1 MSSVAQQLSQAR
13 QAQNLTVS
21 QAAEITKIRGDYLR
35 ALEEG
40 NYDAFPAPVYIRG
53 FVKTYSTLL
62 KLNVPQ
68 VMAAL
73 EAELGQTEKF
83 SEPPPLSGR
92 SRGLLDFVMLQL
104 SKVNWR
110 KALPALGT
118 AVLLAVVVLLILAWR
133 HHQTNDPLKGL
144 KPGMYQ
150 APSNHSGQTLPLPAR
165 SQGR

>member
-13 QAQNLTVS
+13 QAQNISVS

-35 ALEEG
+35 ALEAG

-53 FVKTYSTLL
+53 FVKTYSALL
-62 KLNVPQ
+62 KLDVPK

-73 EAELGQTEKF
+73 DAELGQTGKF
-83 SEPPPLSGR
+83 SEPPPFSDH

-104 SKVNWR
+104 SKVDWR
-110 KALPALGT
+110 KALPALGAT
-118 AVLLAVVVLLILAWR
+118 LLLATVVLLVLAWR
-133 HHQTNDPLKGL
+133 HHQTADPLKGL

-165 SQGR
+165 SPGR

>member
-1 MSSVAQQLSQAR
+1 MSNVAQQLSQAR

-40 NYDAFPAPVYIRG
+40 HYDAFPAPVYIRG
-53 FVKTYSTLL
+53 FVKTYATLL

-73 EAELGQTEKF
+73 DDELGQTEKF
-83 SEPPPLSGR
+83 AEPPPLSGR
-92 SRGLLDFVMLQL
+92 SRGLLDFVTLLL

-118 AVLLAVVVLLILAWR
+118 AVLLAAVMLIILAWR
-133 HHQTNDPLKGL
+133 HHQTTDPLKGL

-150 APSNHSGQTLPLPAR
+150 APSNHAGQTLPLP
-165 SQGR
+165 GRPSGR